1 MKWFLPQKV
10 IRPYAPATVVAR
22 PRLQARILPN
32 LDRKLT
38 LMVAP
43 AGYGKTVLA
52 LELAREAQHHDCW
65 YELDEHDAHLE
76 VFYTYLCE
84 AVRQRVPDFLERM
97 PERPQDATPWE
108 LAGLLTATLYGLPDP
123 LLITLSNF
131 HKVSESEAVTSF
143 VDTLITY
150 LPPTCHLMVL
160 SRNQTQLNLARLV
173 ANQEVNL
180 LTQAQLALEP
190 DEAAAV
196 GEALGCSDVE
206 RVRAVHTR
214 LGGWPAG
221 FTLLL
226 GHSMVQTQGCRAEAV
241 V

>member
-10 IRPYAPATVVAR
+10 IRPYAPAKVAAR
-22 PRLQARILPN
+22 PRLQARVLPN

-76 VFYTYLCE
+76 VFYIYLCE
-84 AVRQRVPDFLERM
+84 AIRQRVPDFTERL
-97 PERPQDATPWE
+97 PDRPRDATPWE
-108 LAGLLTATLYGLPDP
+108 LAGLLTATLYELQP
-123 LLITLSNF
+123 LLIVLNNF
-131 HKVSESEAVTSF
+131 HKVSESEEVTRF

-160 SRNQTQLNLARLV
+160 SRNQTGLNLARLV

-180 LTQAQLALEP
+180 LTQAQLAFAP
-190 DEAAAV
+190 DEADVV
-196 GEALGCSDVE
+196 GNALGCGDAE
-206 RVRAVHTR
+206 RVQAVHAR
-214 LGGWPAG
+214 LGGVARRVYAAAR
-221 FTLLL
+221 
-226 GHSMVQTQGCRAEAV
+226 S
-241 V
+241 